1 MTKSSS
7 SLLLCLA
14 LMLATVSPIPAV
26 AQGTVQQKS
35 SDPGVHPISGRRY
48 AMVMG
53 YAGADWL
60 ERPERIFEENPDL
73 AVDLLDLKPGMAV
86 ADVGAGT
93 GYFSVRMARKVGP
106 TGRVYASDL
115 QEPMLKRLARNV
127 AREKINN
134 IETVLA
140 TESDPNLPL
149 GMIDLILMVDVY
161 HEFSQPQEMLRK
173 LRAALKPGGRMV
185 LLEYRKEDPTV
196 PIRPEHKMSV
206 AEAKLEVEAEGFKL
220 TQKIDKLPRQHVLVF
235 TKMAPAAAQ

>member
-1 MTKSSS
+1 
-7 SLLLCLA
+7 
-14 LMLATVSPIPAV
+14 
-26 AQGTVQQKS
+26 
-35 SDPGVHPISGRRY
+35 
-48 AMVMG
+48 MVMG

-73 AVDLLDLKPGMAV
+73 AVDLLDLKPGMSV

-93 GYFSVRMARKVGP
+93 GYFSVRMSRKVGP

-115 QEPMLKRLARNV
+115 QEPMLKRLARNA
-127 AREKINN
+127 AREKIRN

-173 LRAALKPGGRMV
+173 LRASLKPGGRMV

-235 TKMAPAAAQ
+235 TRSDLPPAAGQ